1 MQTLSKTSTWDE
13 EKEHL
18 RKGFSSIVG
27 IDEVGRGPLAGPVV
41 ACALSLKAN
50 QCLFDKKNR
59 EFWESLRDSKQ
70 LSHTKREGLFLFLE
84 ENFFIGIGRVS
95 AETIDRINIL
105 QATFLAMKT
114 AIAEWKRVSSYKT
127 KDKQEKVIF
136 LVDGDKEIPH
146 ITIEQCAIVGGD
158 KKVKSIACA
167 SIVAKVL
174 RDREMILLDKTFPSY
189 GFAHHKGYGTR
200 EHMEALRRFGP
211 IAEHRQSFAPVK
223 KCLRELR
230 SYGVEI

>member
-1 MQTLSKTSTWDE
+1 MQILSKISTWDK
-13 EKEHL
+13 EKECL
-18 RKGFSSIVG
+18 QKGFSSIVG

-41 ACALSLKAN
+41 ACALSLKAK
-50 QCLFDKKNR
+50 QCVFDAKNR
-59 EFWESLRDSKQ
+59 EFWQSLRDSKQ
-70 LSHTKREGLFLFLE
+70 LSHTKRESLFLFLE
-84 ENFFIGIGRVS
+84 EHFFIGIGRVS

-114 AIAEWKRVSSYKT
+114 AITQWKQVSSYET
-127 KDKQEKVIF
+127 KSKQEKVMF
-136 LVDGDKEIPH
+136 LIDGDKEIPQ
-146 ITIEQCAIVGGD
+146 ISIEQKAIIGGD

-174 RDREMILLDKTFPSY
+174 RDREMILLDKTFPNY
-189 GFAHHKGYGTR
+189 GFAHHKGYGTK

>member
-1 MQTLSKTSTWDE
+1 MQTLSKISTWDE

-41 ACALSLKAN
+41 ACALSLKVN

-146 ITIEQCAIVGGD
+146 ITIEQRAIVGGD

-174 RDREMILLDKTFPSY
+174 RDREMILLDKTFPNY
-189 GFAHHKGYGTR
+189 GFAHHKGYGTK

-211 IAEHRQSFAPVK
+211 LVEHRQSFAPVK